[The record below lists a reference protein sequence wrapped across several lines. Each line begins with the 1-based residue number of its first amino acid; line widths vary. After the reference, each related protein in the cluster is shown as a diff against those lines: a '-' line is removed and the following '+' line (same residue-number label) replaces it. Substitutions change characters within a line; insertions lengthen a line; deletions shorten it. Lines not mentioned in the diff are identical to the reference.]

1 MKLSIEQIQERI
13 QYIRKQVDEYN
24 TKERASALH
33 KMYDHFEERMMLAPG
48 SSIDFYHNAW
58 PGGYVDHIM
67 NITEAGKKLYKVYE
81 DFGMKMTYG
90 VEEVVF
96 CTMHHDLGKLGNM
109 NEDYYIPNDSE
120 WHRINQGKMYKTN
133 QKLHFMTVTDRAVY
147 LMSQFDIKYSEQEYL
162 GLRLADGM
170 YEEANK
176 QYYMSFGEEKH
187 LKTNLPQLVHN
198 ADMLATRME
207 KERYMYG
214 PDANIPYSEIMEVKE
229 ELPGGGVEI
238 PEDNERMDIIG
249 QNGNDGIH
257 YDKVDKLKSKP
268 TMKKAPKGAPKKTAY
283 SDKLFEELFGDKK

>member
-1 MKLSIEQIQERI
+1 
-13 QYIRKQVDEYN
+13 
-24 TKERASALH
+24 
-33 KMYDHFEERMMLAPG
+33 
-48 SSIDFYHNAW
+48 
-58 PGGYVDHIM
+58 
-67 NITEAGKKLYKVYE
+67 
-81 DFGMKMTYG
+81 
-90 VEEVVF
+90 
-96 CTMHHDLGKLGNM
+96 
-109 NEDYYIPNDSE
+109 
-120 WHRINQGKMYKTN
+120 
-133 QKLHFMTVTDRAVY
+133 MTVTDRAVY

-214 PDANIPYSEIMEVKE
+214 PDANIPYNEIMKVKE

-238 PEDNERMDIIG
+238 TEDNERMDIIG

-257 YDKVDKLKSKP
+257 YDKVDKQKSKP